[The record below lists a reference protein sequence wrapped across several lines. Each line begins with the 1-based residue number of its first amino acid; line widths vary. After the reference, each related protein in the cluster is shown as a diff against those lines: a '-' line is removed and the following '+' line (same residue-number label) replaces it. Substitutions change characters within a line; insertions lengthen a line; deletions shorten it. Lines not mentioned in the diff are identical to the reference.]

1 MNAGRTVG
9 MMGIAIGL
17 ATAITIGASPSSGPQ
32 GPRIDQNQQAPSG
45 LKPIAYRSLRNDVSP
60 RLDAIKPVP
69 TTPQDANR
77 VRINKILPS
86 RVQMARQT
94 TRFSRD
100 PIVQLWHG
108 SGLMPSPI
116 ANFEGVP
123 NVNGVLPPDTQG
135 AVGTDHYVQW
145 VNLAFAVYNK
155 TGTKIYPAAPG
166 TYANGNTLWSG
177 FGGACETSNDGD
189 PITLFDRQAGRWLMT
204 QFALPNYPNSPF
216 YECFAISTTGDPTGT
231 WYRYEWVSPSNKM
244 NDYPKFGIWPDG
256 YYMTVNQFA
265 SGTGSWAGAGVAVF
279 NRDQMLAGLPAQSVY
294 FDLFGVDPN
303 LGGMLPS
310 DSDGATPPPAG
321 SPNFFLMFDDDGWG
335 YPADQLEL
343 FKFHVDWTTPA
354 NSTFTGPTIIN
365 LTALG
370 YPFDSNLCGG
380 NRSCIPQPDT
390 SQGLDP
396 ISDRLM
402 HRMAYRNFG
411 DHEALVFNHTV
422 DANGSDHAGIR
433 WYEMRAPNGTPTI
446 YQAGTYAPDADH
458 RWMGSL
464 SMDASGSIALGY
476 SVSSSST
483 YPSIRYVGRLAGD
496 PLGTLPQG
504 ETSIIAGSGSQ
515 THSAARWGDYSMMGP
530 DPTDD
535 CTFWYTQEY
544 IQTTGSANWQTRIA
558 SFKFPSCTTGAA
570 GILSGTVTDSSSSLP
585 IQSVRVQV
593 GGAFETQTAANG
605 TYAFLSVPVGTYDVT
620 FSKQGYQPETSNG
633 VSITSGNTTTL
644 DAALDAS
651 PPATVGGVVHDGSGH
666 GWPLYARID
675 VAGIPS
681 KTTYT
686 NPATGEYS
694 ISLWAGA
701 TYDLTATSLAPGYLV
716 GSGSATPSG
725 SPATATLDFNLAI
738 NAGSCTA
745 PGYALA
751 PSSVFTTDFEATNGG
766 FAGGGTL
773 SSWAWGTTDE
783 RPGQRSLRHE
793 DLGDQSLGQL
803 QHQRGQHA
811 DISRNRPERV
821 CRAGPVD
828 QLVAVAADRGHAGT
842 RRTST

>member
-1 MNAGRTVG
+1 MNARRTVG

-17 ATAITIGASPSSGPQ
+17 ATAITIGASPGSEPSSPQ
-32 GPRIDQNQQAPSG
+32 VGQDQQIPSG
-45 LKPIAYRSLRNDVSP
+45 LKPVVYRSLRNDVSP

-116 ANFEGVP
+116 ANFEGIP

-135 AVGTDHYVQW
+135 DVGPDHYVQW

-354 NSTFTGPTIIN
+354 NSTFTGPTVIN

-380 NRSCIPQPDT
+380 NRSCIPQPGT

-433 WYEMRAPNGTPTI
+433 WYEMRATER
-446 YQAGTYAPDADH
+446 YADH
-458 RWMGSL
+458 L
-464 SMDASGSIALGY
+464 SGRHLHARRGPPLDGQHLDGRPRQHRARVLRVEFIDLPVDPICRPARRRPARHAAAG
-476 SVSSSST
+476 
-483 YPSIRYVGRLAGD
+483 RNDHRGRLGVAD
-496 PLGTLPQG
+496 
-504 ETSIIAGSGSQ
+504 
-515 THSAARWGDYSMMGP
+515 
-530 DPTDD
+530 
-535 CTFWYTQEY
+535 
-544 IQTTGSANWQTRIA
+544 RIR
-558 SFKFPSCTTGAA
+558 K
-570 GILSGTVTDSSSSLP
+570 
-585 IQSVRVQV
+585 R
-593 GGAFETQTAANG
+593 
-605 TYAFLSVPVGTYDVT
+605 
-620 FSKQGYQPETSNG
+620 
-633 VSITSGNTTTL
+633 
-644 DAALDAS
+644 
-651 PPATVGGVVHDGSGH
+651 
-666 GWPLYARID
+666 
-675 VAGIPS
+675 
-681 KTTYT
+681 
-686 NPATGEYS
+686 
-694 ISLWAGA
+694 AGA
-701 TYDLTATSLAPGYLV
+701 TTAC
-716 GSGSATPSG
+716 SGSTPPTTARSGTRRSTSRRRAARTGRRASRPSG
-725 SPATATLDFNLAI
+725 SRHARRGRP
-738 NAGSCTA
+738 
-745 PGYALA
+745 
-751 PSSVFTTDFEATNGG
+751 VF
-766 FAGGGTL
+766 
-773 SSWAWGTTDE
+773 S
-783 RPGQRSLRHE
+783 
-793 DLGDQSLGQL
+793 
-803 QHQRGQHA
+803 
-811 DISRNRPERV
+811 PE
-821 CRAGPVD
+821 P
-828 QLVAVAADRGHAGT
+828 
-842 RRTST
+842 